1 MRKLAIDCEM
11 VGGSGNEQILAKV
24 ALVDEN
30 LYCVYDKF
38 VAPTGTVTDYRT
50 SISGITAN
58 DLRGAPSFSQ
68 VQREVANLISGCLLI
83 GHSVADVDLEVLNLN
98 HPEHNI
104 RDVAKYPPFK
114 QYNYGN
120 KPSLKML
127 AEKVLG
133 ERIQDGPHDPVQDA
147 KTAMKLYKKVAHQW
161 Q

>member
-11 VGGSGNEQILAKV
+11 VGCVNMQLLAKV
-24 ALVDEN
+24 ALVDEG
-30 LYCVYDKF
+30 LSCVYNKF

-50 SISGITAN
+50 PISGITED
-58 DLRGAPSFSQ
+58 DLRGAPSFNK
-68 VQREVANLISGCLLI
+68 VQREVSNLLSGCLLI
-83 GHSVADVDLEVLNLN
+83 GHSVADVDLKMLDLD
-98 HPEHNI
+98 HPERNI
-104 RDVAKYPPFK
+104 RDVALYPPFRE
-114 QYNYGN
+114 YNNGN

-147 KTAMKLYKKVAHQW
+147 RTAMKLYKKVEHKW